1 MVSGR
6 FMRLLLDENVAEQL
20 SEQLRAHGINAD
32 HTKSLDLN
40 NRPDR
45 TVLRFAVAQDYDA
58 VVTKDRYR
66 KANARLAAL
75 RAMRGGLRII
85 QLRFRQNALGAGSV
99 EEQLRLILD
108 HREQIEQ
115 ALAPDSQIRRLI
127 INAAINSISRTM
139 TAAEV
144 EAELRRLEA
153 R

>member
-1 MVSGR
+1 
-6 FMRLLLDENVAEQL
+6 MRLLLDENLAPSL
-20 SEQLRAHGINAD
+20 PALLRRRGIAAD
-32 HTKSLDLN
+32 HTASVNLN
-40 NRPDR
+40 RTPDP
-45 TVLRFAVAQDYDA
+45 VILRFAIAQGYDA

-66 KANARLAAL
+66 KADARLAAL
-75 RAMRGGLRII
+75 RAMRDGLRII
-85 QLRFRQNALGAGSV
+85 QLRFRQTAPRAGSA

-127 INAAINSISRTM
+127 INAAINGISRVT

>member
-1 MVSGR
+1 
-6 FMRLLLDENVAEQL
+6 MRLLLDENLAPSL
-20 SEQLRAHGINAD
+20 PALLRRRGIAAD
-32 HTKSLDLN
+32 HTASVNLN
-40 NRPDR
+40 RTPDP
-45 TVLRFAVAQDYDA
+45 VILRFAVAQGYDA

-66 KANARLAAL
+66 KAEERIAAL
-75 RAMRGGLRII
+75 RAMRDGLRII
-85 QLRFRQNALGAGSV
+85 QLRFRQNAPRAGSA

-127 INAAINSISRTM
+127 INAAFSGISRVT